1 MIFHFA
7 VFFWAIV
14 FYLGLEIVAAR
25 PAVPSWGW
33 YLFSIIPLITIS
45 LLASRR
51 LTKRFADAF
60 LPGLL
65 SLTAPTLLS
74 LIDHPVERQVFT
86 IISAGMY
93 YFALLGIFRLRHAP
107 KDRTAQAFLNSSAMA
122 AMFFFYAGLY
132 GFYLNFSF
140 PLWGLMVLF
149 FFGTAMTSYVTF
161 IGLERKERNRVLI
174 YSVLLGLVMGEMA
187 WVMSFWPFGYL
198 TTSSLGLIF
207 FFIIWDVA
215 FDAFRKSL
223 SLRRAFIR
231 LLFFFSLIF
240 LLLASSPWRIL
251 V

>member
-1 MIFHFA
+1 M
-7 VFFWAIV
+7 
-14 FYLGLEIVAAR
+14 FYVGLEVVAAK
-25 PAVPSWGW
+25 PAVPSWSW
-33 YLFSIIPLITIS
+33 YVFAIMPLIVIS

-51 LTKRFADAF
+51 LTRRFADAF

-65 SLTAPTLLS
+65 SLTAPILLS
-74 LIDHPVERQVFT
+74 LIDHPGERQLFT

-107 KDRTAQAFLNSSAMA
+107 KDRTAQAFLNSSVMA

-140 PLWGLMVLF
+140 PLWGLMLLF
-149 FFGTAMTSYVTF
+149 FTGTAMTSYVTF
-161 IGLERKERNRVLI
+161 IGLERKEPNRVI
-174 YSVLLGLVMGEMA
+174 VYSVLLGLVMGEMA

-198 TTSSLGLIF
+198 TTGSLGLIF
-207 FFIIWDVA
+207 FFIVWDIS

-223 SLRRAFIR
+223 SLKRAVIR
-231 LLFFFSLIF
+231 LLFFFSLI
-240 LLLASSPWRIL
+240 LLLLVSTPWRIL